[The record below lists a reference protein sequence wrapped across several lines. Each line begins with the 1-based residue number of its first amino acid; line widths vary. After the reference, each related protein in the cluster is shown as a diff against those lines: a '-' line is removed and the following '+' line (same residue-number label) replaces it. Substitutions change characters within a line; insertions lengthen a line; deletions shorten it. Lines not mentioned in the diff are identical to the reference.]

1 MQAVWQ
7 ISIDL
12 RARILLFFL
21 IFRTEYAIMVTTK
34 AKEAENERDPI
45 PQRGASTAFVVSTK

>member
-21 IFRTEYAIMVTTK
+21 IFCTEYAIMMTTK
-34 AKEAENERDPI
+34 AKEAENERDSFP
-45 PQRGASTAFVVSTK
+45 RCGASTAFVVSTE